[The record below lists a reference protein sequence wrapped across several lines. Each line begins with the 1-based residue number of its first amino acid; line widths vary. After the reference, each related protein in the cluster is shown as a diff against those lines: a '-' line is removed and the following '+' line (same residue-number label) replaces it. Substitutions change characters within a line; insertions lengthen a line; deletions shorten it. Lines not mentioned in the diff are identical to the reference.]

1 MHIFNTKKVGH
12 TGTLDPIATGVLVIT
27 IGRFTKLGDALIST
41 EKEYIATMELGY
53 ETDTLDNTGTI
64 LKSNNKSLSEKQIKE
79 AIYSMKGEYDQEVPA
94 YSAVKI
100 NGKKLY
106 EYARNNESIELP
118 KRRVNIKEIEVLEIN
133 GNIVKFKTTVSKGTY
148 IRSLIRDIAYKLETY
163 ASMTDLIRTKQGKFN
178 IEEAYTVSDIRN
190 GNYNLK
196 EEADALDIEELNID
210 QELYKK
216 RFNYEFYLFMV
227 NLFIYSNYL
236 KEKPAK
242 IKMISKVHLIFLFV
256 LFSSKVKVLSSFS
269 SSLSLSLVFFNFEDF
284 STFLLS

>member
-1 MHIFNTKKVGH
+1 MNGILIVNKEKNVTSRDVVNDIMHIFNTKKVGH

-196 EEADALDIEELNID
+196 EEADALDIEELKID

-216 RFNYEFYLFMV
+216 IDNGLPFEKKYQKEYI
-227 NLFIYSNYL
+227 LFIYNNEKIAIYKYNGIEYRMYL
-236 KEKPAK
+236 KLN
-242 IKMISKVHLIFLFV
+242 V
-256 LFSSKVKVLSSFS
+256 
-269 SSLSLSLVFFNFEDF
+269 
-284 STFLLS
+284 

>member
-1 MHIFNTKKVGH
+1 MLAKKYPVI
-12 TGTLDPIATGVLVIT
+12 PIL
-27 IGRFTKLGDALIST
+27 
-41 EKEYIATMELGY
+41 YILKK
-53 ETDTLDNTGTI
+53 TI

-216 RFNYEFYLFMV
+216 IDNGLPFEKEYQKEYI
-227 NLFIYSNYL
+227 LFIYNN
-236 KEKPAK
+236 EKIAIYK
-242 IKMISKVHLIFLFV
+242 YNGIITIF
-256 LFSSKVKVLSSFS
+256 
-269 SSLSLSLVFFNFEDF
+269 SLML
-284 STFLLS
+284 T